1 LERQLEELQHDLSD
15 GRTLVDV
22 AQEKVN
28 YLNNIFLPRINL
40 LNTQQDQRADSY
52 TQQVSGGQ

>member
-1 LERQLEELQHDLSD
+1 
-15 GRTLVDV
+15 
-22 AQEKVN
+22 VN

-52 TQQVSGGQ
+52 TQQVGGKTRQSGIKTCFPSTEANCL